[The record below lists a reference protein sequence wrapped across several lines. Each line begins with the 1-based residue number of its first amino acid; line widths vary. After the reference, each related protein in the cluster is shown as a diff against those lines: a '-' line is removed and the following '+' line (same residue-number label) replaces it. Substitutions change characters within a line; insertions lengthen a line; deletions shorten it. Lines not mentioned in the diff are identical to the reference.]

1 MSEPPRYR
9 RNLFAIAAACF
20 IGFAGFTLVMPFLPL
35 YFVEL
40 GARDVSEIAF
50 WSGISLGVTPAMTA
64 LLSPLW
70 GRVADRF
77 GAKLM
82 LQRSLICFI
91 FSMAAM
97 ACVTRPWHI
106 FALRALQGYTDGAL
120 PREVAHV

>member
-1 MSEPPRYR
+1 MSPERPTYH

-35 YFVEL
+35 YFAEL
-40 GARDVSEIAF
+40 GLRDVGEIAF

-82 LQRSLICFI
+82 LQRSLVCFI

-97 ACVTRPWHI
+97 AYVTR
-106 FALRALQGYTDGAL
+106 LQELSGQR
-120 PREVAHV
+120 P